1 LDRVPLI
8 IRAPWLT
15 ASAGTRTTVLAELI
29 DVYPTVVELSGLVRR
44 PWRPFRRPFWLTFTY
59 VNVCSCQEVLRRR
72 HGRGQAPPQGEVL
85 DGVSLAP
92 VLRHPEDRQLA
103 LSLKP
108 HALSQCVPPPRP
120 RHASVLPCHQNATAI
135 FLDGCG

>member
-1 LDRVPLI
+1 MPLI

-44 PWRPFRRPFWLTFTY
+44 PSRPFRRPVLADIY
-59 VNVCSCQEVLRRR
+59 LCDVCSCQEILRRR
-72 HGRGQAPPQGEVL
+72 HGRAQAPPQGEVL

-92 VLRHPEDRQLA
+92 VLR
-103 LSLKP
+103 
-108 HALSQCVPPPRP
+108 
-120 RHASVLPCHQNATAI
+120 
-135 FLDGCG
+135 